1 MMAGMPRRARW
12 TRLDALISRA
22 LVAGVVCIA
31 LSAVA
36 CQDPSALDFSFDN
49 RPVGSLADVEGLKD
63 RDDLNVVMILI
74 DTLRADHL
82 SSYGYERPTSPAMD
96 YFAATGVRFANN
108 RAQSTWTKTSMA
120 SLWTSLYPQRIDVL
134 DHRDAV
140 TDEAMMP
147 AEVFS
152 ANGYYTAGVWRN
164 GWVAPNFGFR
174 QGFEIYLTPVPR
186 QAPNAMRTRPVAGRI
201 DGTDID
207 GIFAATEFLRVNQ
220 DRKFFFYL
228 HLMDVHQYISTEET
242 AIFGTSFEDSY
253 DNAIRWQDEQ
263 VGEIFAQLFR
273 LDLAKNTLVFIVA
286 DHGEAFGEHG
296 VEGHARDIHHEVTNT
311 PWIIAFPF
319 RMEEGVVFEQGT
331 QNVDVWPT
339 IYELVGFDPPNPTD
353 GKSRAPWLMGDF
365 APDFPDRDI
374 SHLDRSWGKTKQ
386 PPDPVVAIRDGGYR
400 LIHEV
405 NHPDRDKLYD
415 VRSDRVELVDIAAE
429 TPGIL
434 NTLRATALE
443 YLGQEPAWEG
453 GAPEIEID
461 EMSLRQLRAL
471 GYSIEE

>member
-1 MMAGMPRRARW
+1 MMAGIPRRARR
-12 TRLDALISRA
+12 TRSDALISRA
-22 LVAGVVCIA
+22 LVGSVVCIA
-31 LSAVA
+31 LSAMA
-36 CQDPSALDFSFDN
+36 CHDPSELDFSFDN
-49 RPVGSLADVEGLKD
+49 RPVGSLADVASLKD

-140 TDEAMMP
+140 TDEARMP

-152 ANGYYTAGVWRN
+152 ANGYHTTGIWRN

-174 QGFEIYLTPVPR
+174 QGFEVYLTPVPR
-186 QAPNAMRTRPVAGRI
+186 QAPDAMRTRPVAGRI

-220 DRKFFFYL
+220 DRKFFLYV
-228 HLMDVHQYISTEET
+228 HLMDVHQYITTEET

-263 VGEIFAQLFR
+263 VGEVFAQLFR

-296 VEGHARDIHHEVTNT
+296 VEGHARDIHHETTNT

-339 IYELVGFDPPNPTD
+339 IFELVGFDPPNPTD

-386 PPDPVVAIRDGGYR
+386 PPDPLVAIRDGGYR

-415 VRSDRVELVDIAAE
+415 VRSDRVELVNIAAE

-434 NTLRATALE
+434 NTLRATAQE